1 MGRKRRTK
9 KVGSTRGLGARYG
22 VTVRKRYIEAIS
34 ELKKPQTCPQ
44 CGYGTVQRES
54 VGIWVC
60 AKCSF
65 KFAGGA
71 YVPATKLGVT
81 AKRSASKTS

>member
-1 MGRKRRTK
+1 MGKKRRTK
-9 KVGSTRGLGARYG
+9 KVGPTRGLGARYG
-22 VTVRKRYIEAIS
+22 VTVRKRYIEAVS
-34 ELKKPQTCPQ
+34 EMKKPQTCPQ
-44 CGYGTVQRES
+44 CGFRKVRRES

-60 AKCSF
+60 RKCGY

-81 AKRSASKTS
+81 AKRAASRAA

>member
-1 MGRKRRTK
+1 MGRKKRLK
-9 KVGSTRGLGARYG
+9 KMGPAGGLGVRYG
-22 VTVRKRYIEAIS
+22 ATPRKRYIEVLSKIKDKS
-34 ELKKPQTCPQ
+34 ICPQ
-44 CGYGTVQRES
+44 CSSEKVKRES

-60 AKCSF
+60 AKCGF

-81 AKRSASKTS
+81 ADRTAKSK